1 MVSKRSLKKAVSKT
15 YKESFLG
22 VSRKSQVCF
31 KKIKKKKLQVFF
43 KECSMKFCFAILI
56 LHGSHRSYPS
66 RRRACLVSYKAPV

>member
-31 KKIKKKKLQVFF
+31 KNFFYKNASRVFQRVF
-43 KECSMKFCFAILI
+43 NEVLFFNFDLACISSQLPEQKEGLLI
-56 LHGSHRSYPS
+56 
-66 RRRACLVSYKAPV
+66 